1 MAIDV
6 LCAASAREGAGRER
20 HRSPGASANGH
31 TYDVTSRHRRIQ
43 VPCDPELDR
52 AIARARRVFK
62 PGAASSEIV
71 HALAVRGAQAL
82 ERDREAE
89 EHARAFLISVAEG
102 ASGLDLERLR
112 DVRDRAW

>member
-1 MAIDV
+1 
-6 LCAASAREGAGRER
+6 
-20 HRSPGASANGH
+20 
-31 TYDVTSRHRRIQ
+31 VTSRHRRIQ

-52 AIARARRVFK
+52 AIARARGAFK
-62 PGAASSEIV
+62 PGAPSSQIV

-82 ERDREAE
+82 EQDREAE